1 MNVTLFKSLFN
12 TLCKLPF
19 LARLSGRMTEK
30 ITAGI
35 FAFGLAALP
44 LSALAIDAD
53 KKDIVI
59 GTTVGD
65 FADMVTESV
74 KPYLEQ
80 LGYKVKLVEFTD
92 YVIPNIALAEGAID
106 VNCFQHQPYLESFI
120 KDRQLALS
128 PVTQVPTGP
137 MGLYSGKLP
146 TLDQVR
152 SGSKVAI
159 PNDPSNQARA
169 LLMLA
174 DLGWI
179 TLKADIDPL
188 KASEFDIADNN
199 KGIKLLMLEAAQL
212 PRARADVDFV
222 VINGNYAASSGIA
235 FTESLFLERSYDFIN
250 WVVVRS
256 ADQDASFVK
265 DVMAAYN
272 SPAFKDYARERFVG
286 YKYPQAWGQ

>member
-1 MNVTLFKSLFN
+1 MRRTLL
-12 TLCKLPF
+12 KLPL
-19 LARLSGRMTEK
+19 LAFAVLSG
-30 ITAGI
+30 
-35 FAFGLAALP
+35 
-44 LSALAIDAD
+44 SVLAIDAN
-53 KKDIVI
+53 KKEIVI

-80 LGYKVKLVEFTD
+80 QGYSVKLVEFTD

-120 KDRQLALS
+120 KDRQLELS
-128 PVTQVPTGP
+128 PITQVPTGP
-137 MGLYSGKLP
+137 MGIYSGKLP
-146 TLDQVR
+146 ALEQVK

-188 KASEFDIADNN
+188 KASEMDIVDNN
-199 KGIKLLMLEAAQL
+199 QGIKLILLEAAQL
-212 PRARADVDFV
+212 PRARQDVDFV
-222 VINGNYAASSGIA
+222 VINGNYAVSSGIA
-235 FTESLFLERSYDFIN
+235 FTEGLFLERSYDFIN

-256 ADQDASFVK
+256 ADKDAPFVQ

-272 SPAFKDYARERFVG
+272 SDAFKDYALKRFEG
-286 YKYPQAWGQ
+286 YKYPASWQLTP